1 MQKWAFLEGIDSVC
15 NSIEEILTNQNRFCI
30 VHKFDYLIFDFQ
42 FSSINN
48 KNTFFVF
55 SFNVRIFRRRFFI
68 RTNNSYLCIKGIIR
82 RLWHEGMFKAR
93 GTRAFKFPRAIIDNY
108 ARGTYNVLFY
118 FIISKR
124 FKQIF
129 SFP

>member
-1 MQKWAFLEGIDSVC
+1 MLKCSGTREMKCRLKDVELWNVVLEWFYHFLYFLLMTTRNYSC
-15 NSIEEILTNQNRFCI
+15 LLTTG
-30 VHKFDYLIFDFQ
+30 VLIFFRA
-42 FSSINN
+42 
-48 KNTFFVF
+48 
-55 SFNVRIFRRRFFI
+55 FNR
-68 RTNNSYLCIKGIIR
+68 NYNSYLCIKGIIR

-93 GTRAFKFPRAIIDNY
+93 GTRAFKFPRPIIDNY

-129 SFP
+129 IIP